1 MRCLTPRRR
10 RQSFRLHLMTA
21 LRKEDLYLTPEEYLA
36 GERVSQTKHE
46 YLAGVV
52 YAMAGASG
60 AHNRIARNI
69 LVELSIQLRGKQCE
83 PFGSDMRLRIRNP
96 RATFYYYPDVIVDC
110 SGEVLN
116 EVEKPTVIFEVLSPD
131 TERSDRG
138 DKLVNYQNLPS
149 MRVYILVDQYK
160 AAVTVFRRGE
170 GDAWDMA
177 VLGSINDTLELP
189 EIGCSLS
196 LRAMYERVLNE

>member
-1 MRCLTPRRR
+1 
-10 RQSFRLHLMTA
+10 MTA

-110 SGEVLN
+110 SGEVLD